1 MSLVLETRSPDGVMH
16 QLFILTVVGINGT
29 EWHAGTIDLVI
40 AGNLTM
46 HAFC

>member
-1 MSLVLETRSPDGVMH
+1 MSLVLETRSPDGVID
-16 QLFILTVVGINGT
+16 QLFIATVVGINGA